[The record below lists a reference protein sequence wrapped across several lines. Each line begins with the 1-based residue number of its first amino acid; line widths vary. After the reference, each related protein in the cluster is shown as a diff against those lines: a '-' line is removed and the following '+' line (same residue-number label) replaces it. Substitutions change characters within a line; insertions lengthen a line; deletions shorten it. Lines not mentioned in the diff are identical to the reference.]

1 MKFSKVMKNIVKMMK
16 KADPKIV
23 MLVGMIIT
31 LAVFLVKEKNHKCD
45 CPVCK
50 ECECDGEKKVTFAE
64 KTELIDTSQPI
75 GPIA

>member
-1 MKFSKVMKNIVKMMK
+1 MKLSKAMKSVMKMVK

-23 MLVGMIIT
+23 MLVGIIIT
-31 LAVFLVKEKNHKCD
+31 LAVLLAKEKNHKCD

-50 ECECDGEKKVTFAE
+50 ECECDVEKKVTFAE
-64 KTELIDTSQPI
+64 KTELIDTSQPM